1 MRIEENDR
9 RNRNFM
15 QEYQIAEL
23 YRQIGKT
30 LREKGADR
38 VILLRSHKHLQDE
51 GMTLEIA
58 VDGSVHKE
66 QLDQLAAKLW
76 PKLHCS
82 FLDLNEEGNEELLL
96 EAIED
101 GILL

>member
-1 MRIEENDR
+1 
-9 RNRNFM
+9 M
-15 QEYQIAEL
+15 QEYQITEL

-38 VILLRSHKHLQDE
+38 VILLRSRRHLQE
-51 GMTLEIA
+51 EEMTLEIA
-58 VDGSVHKE
+58 VDGSIHKE
-66 QLDQLAAKLW
+66 QLDQMAKMLW

-82 FLDLNEEGNEELLL
+82 FLDLNEAGNEELLW